1 MSELLFVVERTRP
14 EVYDSLRRTC
24 ADIDTVQVILD
35 RRSRERR
42 LVTTQ
47 RDAERRRADRRVR
60 RLDEELAS
68 LGFAVVYQAAPRP
81 VRVAAPRGADLEPT
95 PTELKSF
102 LARLPLFKEFSQAE
116 VDLLAEGTAVR
127 RLQRAQVLFEEGA
140 RGKEMFVVYE
150 GRIIISKD
158 VIGRVENVL
167 SVMGPGDF
175 FGEMNV
181 FGGLRRSATAQ
192 AETAAVVLELGQDSL
207 RQVVERSPGAG
218 LAFFA
223 AMVREFSKRLSRT
236 DDLVAEVTRWG
247 LEATGLDADFE

>member
-1 MSELLFVVERTRP
+1 MGELLFVVERTRP

-24 ADIDTVQVILD
+24 ADIDSVQVILD

-47 RDAERRRADRRVR
+47 RDAERRRGDRRVR
-60 RLDEELAS
+60 QLDEELAS
-68 LGFAVVYQAAPRP
+68 LGFAVVYQAAPLP
-81 VRVAAPRGADLEPT
+81 VRVAAPPGADLEPT
-95 PTELKSF
+95 PTEMKSF

-116 VDLLAEGTAVR
+116 VDLLAERMAVR
-127 RLQRAQVLFEEGA
+127 RLQRAQVLFEEGDH
-140 RGKEMFVVYE
+140 GKEMFVVYE

-192 AETAAVVLELGQDSL
+192 AETDAVVLELGQDSV

-223 AMVREFSKRLSRT
+223 AMVREFGKRLSRT